1 MDSEIGAGRAN
12 GQETL
17 SLVSTLL
24 SDPATVA
31 RLMRALSEIGGEGS
45 SGGAEKSEN
54 SDDDS
59 VGSDEKAIENTE
71 NAEKTA
77 PPIMA
82 SAEMA
87 DTLGRLSNVISSIT
101 SPSGGGSGGG
111 GGKHTALLLAIK
123 PYLSQRRGELI
134 DDIIRLSSL
143 GDLLG
148 GLGEGGRA

>member
-1 MDSEIGAGRAN
+1 MDSEIGTERSS
-12 GQETL
+12 GQEAL

-24 SDPATVA
+24 NDPATVA
-31 RLMRALSEIGGEGS
+31 RLMRVLSASGGENAS
-45 SGGAEKSEN
+45 SSAEKSE
-54 SDDDS
+54 DAA
-59 VGSDEKAIENTE
+59 VGSDEETVESTEKAT
-71 NAEKTA
+71 
-77 PPIMA
+77 P

-87 DTLGRLSNVISSIT
+87 DTLGRLSEVISTIA
-101 SPSGGGSGGG
+101 SPKAGG

-143 GDLLG
+143 GDLLD

>member
-1 MDSEIGAGRAN
+1 MDSEIGTERGN
-12 GQETL
+12 GQDAL

-24 SDPATVA
+24 ADPATVE
-31 RLMRALSEIGGEGS
+31 RLVRALSVG
-45 SGGAEKSEN
+45 GGAEKSEI
-54 SDDDS
+54 SDGES
-59 VGSDEKAIENTE
+59 VESDEKTV
-71 NAEKTA
+71 EKAA
-77 PPIMA
+77 PPAIA

-87 DTLGRLSNVISSIT
+87 DTLGRLSEMISSIT
-101 SPSGGGSGGG
+101 APRTGGGSGGSG

>member
-1 MDSEIGAGRAN
+1 MDSEIGTERGS
-12 GQETL
+12 GQEAL

-24 SDPATVA
+24 NDPATVA
-31 RLMRALSEIGGEGS
+31 RLMRVLSASGGNA
-45 SGGAEKSEN
+45 SGGAEKSE
-54 SDDDS
+54 DVA
-59 VGSDEKAIENTE
+59 VGSDEETVESTEKAT
-71 NAEKTA
+71 
-77 PPIMA
+77 P

-87 DTLGRLSNVISSIT
+87 DTLGKLSEVISTIA
-101 SPSGGGSGGG
+101 SPKAGG

>member
-1 MDSEIGAGRAN
+1 MDSEIGTERGN
-12 GQETL
+12 GQDAL

-24 SDPATVA
+24 ADPATVE
-31 RLMRALSEIGGEGS
+31 RLVRALSIG
-45 SGGAEKSEN
+45 GGAEKSEI
-54 SDDDS
+54 SDGES
-59 VGSDEKAIENTE
+59 VESDEKTV
-71 NAEKTA
+71 EKAA
-77 PPIMA
+77 PPAIA

-87 DTLGRLSNVISSIT
+87 DTLGRLSEMISSIT
-101 SPSGGGSGGG
+101 APRTGGGSG

>member
-1 MDSEIGAGRAN
+1 MDSEIGTERGN
-12 GQETL
+12 GQDAL

-24 SDPATVA
+24 ADPATVE
-31 RLMRALSEIGGEGS
+31 RLVRALSVG
-45 SGGAEKSEN
+45 GGAEKVEN
-54 SDDDS
+54 SDGES
-59 VGSDEKAIENTE
+59 VESDEKTV
-71 NAEKTA
+71 EKAA
-77 PPIMA
+77 PPPIA

-87 DTLGRLSNVISSIT
+87 DTLGRLSEMISSIT
-101 SPSGGGSGGG
+101 APRTGGGSG

>member
-1 MDSEIGAGRAN
+1 MDSEIGTERGN
-12 GQETL
+12 GQDAL

-24 SDPATVA
+24 ADPATVE
-31 RLMRALSEIGGEGS
+31 RLVRALSVG
-45 SGGAEKSEN
+45 GGAEKVEN
-54 SDDDS
+54 SDGES
-59 VGSDEKAIENTE
+59 VESDEKTV
-71 NAEKTA
+71 EKAA
-77 PPIMA
+77 PPAIA

-87 DTLGRLSNVISSIT
+87 DTLGRLSEMISSIT
-101 SPSGGGSGGG
+101 APRTGGGSG